1 MTQPSWVTWVP
12 VTIVAYAVGVA
23 VSTWLVGLTARPLS
37 GVFGGIL
44 FVLLYGAVIG
54 LGVSAVQ
61 LVAIPRGTVALRTWL
76 GATVIGGALGL
87 AVASVVAEFLAD
99 LIDPSVNL
107 VLGEGVIQDTSGAVV
122 GAAIGSAQWLV
133 LRPLMPKGRRWI
145 LMTAL
150 GGALGYGFA
159 AILLELIDVAPLRAA
174 LVPSFGAILGAFI
187 GAAQGLALRA
197 KG

>member
-1 MTQPSWVTWVP
+1 VTRPGWIAWIP
-12 VTIVAYAVGVA
+12 VTIAAYAVGVG

-37 GVFGGIL
+37 GVLGGIL

-61 LVAIPRGTVALRTWL
+61 LVAMPRGTVAWRTWI
-76 GATVIGGALGL
+76 GATIVGGAIGL
-87 AVASVVAEFLAD
+87 AVASVVAELLAN

-107 VLGEGVIQDTSGAVV
+107 VLGEGVIQDSSGAIV
-122 GAAIGSAQWLV
+122 GAAIGAAQWLV
-133 LRPLMPKGRRWI
+133 LRPLMPKGRAWI

-174 LVPSFGAILGAFI
+174 LIPSFGAILGAFV
-187 GAAQGLALRA
+187 GVAQALVLRTRA
-197 KG
+197 